1 MKAGAIADEI
11 FGAVKTVISFGAEKH
26 ELERYGVHLEYARQG
41 KARSGAKV
49 GFQVGSLWGCCFLC
63 YALAFWYGSILVA
76 DGVENDRTGKPF
88 TGGDVLKVFFCI
100 LMGMFGIGSV
110 APWVQAYAECLPALK
125 NLKKMREDEKPKIVE
140 GDVDLSDAAK
150 GGKDGGLSI
159 EATDVTF
166 TYPTRKDT
174 QVLKGMTFSVKA
186 GQKIAF
192 VGESGCGKST
202 MIQLL
207 ERFYDADSGSI
218 KLNGH
223 DIKSLSFASLGKTVG
238 YVAQEPVL
246 FNYSIRE
253 NLCFGFPD
261 GEKPSDEDIK
271 AALKQAQVWDMIDAL
286 PDKLDTLPG
295 TAGSQF
301 SGGQKQRIAI
311 ARALVR
317 KPRLL
322 LLDEATSALDYASE
336 KQVQQTL
343 DNLTTETDMT
353 VAVVAHRLSTVRNC
367 DQIFFLSNGAIAE
380 RGTHEELMSV
390 QDGVAA
396 DQAVLGRAP
405 SKEALDLLKTEEEKE
420 KERMA
425 KIEKEYNVPMK
436 RLLSLNTRR
445 ELMFYPLGFLFSLC
459 NGSYQPLCAY
469 FLTGA
474 MADFYI
480 VDDEERKEKVLV
492 WAIYF
497 VIMGVGACFT
507 YAAAN
512 GCYAYAGSYMTMRAR
527 RLIFATYMKQEMAYF
542 DDPMHTPG
550 RLTAALESQASDL
563 SYIAGESLGVKV
575 ESLSA
580 VVCGVTFAFI
590 ASWKLALVVTACLPP
605 MIISMIIL
613 FVVIMG
619 MGAEGESPDVV
630 AAGGILAEAVL
641 GMKTVRAMRAEKDFL
656 KTYTTSV
663 QNIQKRES
671 AKAFPTGFAFGFS
684 NGVIFGVYVVGFWY
698 GAHLVKDEG
707 LSATDMFRAVMC
719 IIFAGMG
726 AGQAGAAMPSM
737 AKAKTAAHDIFQL
750 VLQLKKM
757 HC

>member
-1 MKAGAIADEI
+1 MSWVTATFFTWLYDLACARQTAKFRNAYFDLVVNQDAGWFDEKDPMTIPSRAMTDVRKIKEALGKSFAIAVQNFAQFLGGFVLAFVVSWKMSLVMCCMLPMMAGSTYWFASALQEINGGTMKYYVKAGAIADEI

-166 TYPTRKDT
+166 TYPTRRDT

-253 NLCFGFPD
+253 NLCFGFPE

-390 QDGVAA
+390 QGGYYRLTQTQETLSMVEERAVTKTGSKEGLVVGAPTPEVAEDAVAVVDAAETASKGSKGSKNKAADGVAA

-425 KIEKEYNVPMK
+425 KIEKEYNVRKDLYLFTVCTMF
-436 RLLSLNTRR
+436 LLRR
-445 ELMFYPLGFLFSLC
+445 PLLVSQRT
-459 NGSYQPLCAY
+459 NSGS
-469 FLTGA
+469 
-474 MADFYI
+474 
-480 VDDEERKEKVLV
+480 
-492 WAIYF
+492 
-497 VIMGVGACFT
+497 
-507 YAAAN
+507 
-512 GCYAYAGSYMTMRAR
+512 AGSD
-527 RLIFATYMKQEMAYF
+527 E
-542 DDPMHTPG
+542 
-550 RLTAALESQASDL
+550 AAPFLEH
-563 SYIAGESLGVKV
+563 
-575 ESLSA
+575 
-580 VVCGVTFAFI
+580 
-590 ASWKLALVVTACLPP
+590 
-605 MIISMIIL
+605 
-613 FVVIMG
+613 
-619 MGAEGESPDVV
+619 
-630 AAGGILAEAVL
+630 AAGVDVLPARFPVFAV
-641 GMKTVRAMRAEKDFL
+641 
-656 KTYTTSV
+656 
-663 QNIQKRES
+663 
-671 AKAFPTGFAFGFS
+671 
-684 NGVIFGVYVVGFWY
+684 
-698 GAHLVKDEG
+698 
-707 LSATDMFRAVMC
+707 
-719 IIFAGMG
+719 
-726 AGQAGAAMPSM
+726 
-737 AKAKTAAHDIFQL
+737 
-750 VLQLKKM
+750 
-757 HC
+757 